1 MGGKFDVIEGG
12 PRTISLV
19 LVRLRTIPVTIL
31 ISPTKQLMKEELH
44 TGRGG
49 VQLVWYHR
57 HIYVLSSLV
66 LRR

>member
-1 MGGKFDVIEGG
+1 
-12 PRTISLV
+12 
-19 LVRLRTIPVTIL
+19 
-31 ISPTKQLMKEELH
+31 LH